1 MEKTNRIVVV
11 IVGAA
16 RLTIKQ
22 SAFIDAYIELG
33 NATQAALKAGYNKKT
48 AYSIGSENLKKPE
61 IKNAIDERLAAIE
74 SARIAKPKEVMEY
87 LTAVLRGESE
97 AEEIVI
103 EGCGPG
109 ESEARTMKK
118 RPSEKEKLKAASE
131 LFKRF
136 DAATTSGEGQVTI
149 IDDIPKPE

>member
-1 MEKTNRIVVV
+1 M
-11 IVGAA
+11 G

-33 NATQAALKAGYNKKT
+33 NATQAAIKAGYSKRS
-48 AYSIGSENLKKPE
+48 AQQVGAENMLKPV

-74 SARIAKPKEVMEY
+74 SARIAKPQEVMEY

-97 AEEIVI
+97 AEEIVV
-103 EGCGPG
+103 EGYAPG
-109 ESEARTMKK
+109 CSEARTMKK
-118 RPSEKEKLKAASE
+118 RPSEKERLKAAIE
-131 LFKRF
+131 LNKRF
-136 DAATTSGEGQVTI
+136 DVATTSGEGQVTI